1 MSVIHLSDATKFGL
15 SKKALPADDYT
26 KFRSNFISYI
36 EKIKT
41 ASQNN
46 ENEEHIKNIINDFLR
61 MNFYSEARFSINTD
75 GNIDSAI
82 KENGELLVIIE
93 TKTPYNKSEM
103 IYEGNLNRK
112 ALHEVV
118 YYYLERAVD
127 TSKSKA
133 MISIKCQ
140 IRHLIV
146 TDGINWFLFD
156 ANAIHEITD
165 GKIEHAFYQYK
176 NGQRP
181 YKDDTSAFHE
191 ELRQYFDEMNINEKL
206 SYIYFNAE
214 ECSRTKTQTTGV
226 YNVLSQGYLLKNR
239 IRINY
244 EPHKLNERFYHEL
257 LYIMGMK
264 EVEKDN
270 RVVVEIDTSIKNSLS
285 YQINRL
291 LNKKETPESEIDQRI
306 YELVIIWVNRLL
318 FIKLFEGQL
327 ISFNS
332 DEPAYHILDN
342 EKIQSFEDLEC
353 LFFEVLGRKKREEN
367 DFFNRFAEIPYLNS
381 SLFEKQDVETGQ
393 GSYHNGIM
401 ISELKNEPIRIY
413 PSSVL
418 GKKVKKDPDILTYI
432 IDFLNSY
439 NFASDEA
446 NVDETSS
453 REILDAAVLG
463 LIFEKLNGYRDGSTY
478 TPSVITDYLA
488 KETVEQTV
496 LSRVNAEMG
505 WNCESLNDIRNKLD
519 TLVQRKRVNEIIN
532 SITICDPSVG
542 SGHFLVSVLNYLI
555 ATKKECEVLFI
566 YGTDKLLKD
575 CSIEVEKD
583 VLCVKYGDGS
593 PFVYKRKSNESR
605 EIQGTLFNE
614 KRTII
619 ENCLFGSD
627 INVTAVSICQLRLW
641 IELLKNAY
649 YENGVMETLPNIDI
663 NIKTGNS
670 LTYYANFEVGESII
684 KSNKN
689 SSDVSPADLKTL
701 KEYRTSVKEYKSCS
715 DKSKKKEI
723 ISRIRQIKDN
733 LFYNDAQQHLDDK
746 KNSDNKFENAIE
758 WAIEFPEVI
767 DEDGKFTG
775 FDIVIGNPPYIQLQT
790 MHKGAD
796 TLAKMN
802 YATYARTGDIYCLFY
817 ELAYKLLKPN
827 GMLAYISSN
836 KWMRAGY
843 GEALRNFLVT
853 KTDPVQLID
862 FSGEKV
868 FPKVTVDVN
877 ILIYRK
883 SDNQFNTLSCIIKDS
898 DWRNN
903 LSDYVRQHA
912 VSNRFDSSGS
922 WVILSPVEQS
932 IKRKIEAIGTPLKD
946 WDISINYGIKTGAN
960 DAFIIDGAKKDEL
973 IAADPKSADIIR
985 PILRGRDIKRYGFDF
1000 ADLWLINTH
1009 NGIKDKGIPP
1019 VDINDYPAVK
1029 AHLDLYRDKIS
1040 VRNDKG
1046 DTPYNLRNCVY
1057 TDDFSKQKIVWKRI
1071 GSDLRFCY
1079 DEQGMFCLDSTCFA
1093 TGNRLKF
1100 LTLLLNSPLG
1110 RYLLKDSPKT
1120 GTGDLL
1126 ISVQAIEPIL
1136 VPTITDEVNNSFEM
1150 LFELCSSDNGQG
1162 EGNKLLN
1169 EELFNLYGFSAEER
1183 EYIMLF

>member
-1 MSVIHLSDATKFGL
+1 MSALHLSDTEKLGL
-15 SKKALPADDYT
+15 SKKALSAKEYAN
-26 KFRSNFISYI
+26 FRANFQSYL
-36 EKIKT
+36 EKIKK
-41 ASQNN
+41 ASLAN

-61 MNFYSEARFSINTD
+61 INFFSESKYTINTD
-75 GNIDSAI
+75 GNIDSSI
-82 KENGELLVIIE
+82 KENDDLLVIIE
-93 TKTPYNKSEM
+93 TKAPSNKAEM
-103 IYEGNLNRK
+103 ITESNINRK
-112 ALHEVV
+112 AFHEAV

-127 TSKSKA
+127 TTKSKA
-133 MISIKCQ
+133 MIFTKCQ
-140 IRHLIV
+140 LRRLIV

-156 ANAIHEITD
+156 VNKIHSITD

-181 YKDDTSAFHE
+181 YKDDTAAFYE
-191 ELRQYFDEMNINEKL
+191 ELRQYFDEMNVNEKL
-206 SYIYFNAE
+206 EYLYFNAE
-214 ECSRTKTQTTGV
+214 ECSKTKSRTIALYK
-226 YNVLSQGYLLKNR
+226 VLSASYLLKKT
-239 IRINY
+239 IVIPD
-244 EPHKLNERFYHEL
+244 PHTLNIKFYHEL
-257 LYIMGMK
+257 LYIMGLK

-270 RVVVEIDTSIKNSLS
+270 RVLVEIDISIMNSLS

-291 LNKKETPESEIDQRI
+291 LNKKDTPESEIDQRI
-306 YELVIIWVNRLL
+306 YELVIIWINRLL

-332 DEPAYHILDN
+332 DESAYHILDN

-353 LFFEVLGRKKREEN
+353 LFFEVLGKKKREEN
-367 DFFNRFAEIPYLNS
+367 SFFNQFSEIPYLNS

-393 GSYHNGIM
+393 GVYHNGIM
-401 ISELKNEPIRIY
+401 ISELKNEPIRLY
-413 PSSVL
+413 SSSVL
-418 GKKVKKDPDILTYI
+418 GKKIKKDLDILTYI

-446 NVDETSS
+446 NVDENSS

-478 TPSVITDYLA
+478 TPSVITEYLA
-488 KETVEQTV
+488 KETVEKTV
-496 LSRVNAEMG
+496 LQKVNTEMG
-505 WNCESLNDIRNKLD
+505 WKCGSLVDIRNKLD
-519 TLVQRKRVNEIIN
+519 TLEQRKRVNEIIN

-555 ATKKECEVLFI
+555 AAKKECEVLFI

-575 CSIEVEKD
+575 CQIFVEKD
-583 VLCVKYGDGS
+583 VLCVRYGDGS

-649 YENGVMETLPNIDI
+649 YDNGVMETLPNIDI

-670 LTYYANFEVGESII
+670 LTYYAKFEVGESII

-689 SSDVSPADLKTL
+689 SSEVDSSDLASL
-701 KEYRTSVKEYKSCS
+701 REYRNSVKEYKSCS
-715 DKSKKKEI
+715 DKFKKKQI
-723 ISRIRQIKDN
+723 VAKIKQIKDN
-733 LFYNDAQQHLDDK
+733 LFYNDAQQHLEDK
-746 KNSDNKFENAIE
+746 KDSANKFDNAIE

-767 DEDGKFTG
+767 DENGKFTG
-775 FDIVIGNPPYIQLQT
+775 FDIVIGNPPYIQLQS
-790 MHKGAD
+790 MHNGAD

-802 YATYARTGDIYCLFY
+802 YATYARSGDIYCLFY
-817 ELAYKLLKPN
+817 ELAYKLLKKD

-868 FPKVTVDVN
+868 FQKVTVDVN

-883 SDNQFNTLSCIIKDS
+883 AENQFNTLSCIIKGS

-932 IKRKIEAIGTPLKD
+932 IKRKIESIGTPLKD
-946 WDISINYGIKTGAN
+946 WNIKIYRGILTGYN
-960 DAFIIDGAKKDEL
+960 EAFIIDRKKKDEL
-973 IAADPKSADIIR
+973 ISADPKSAEIIR

-1009 NGIKDKGIPP
+1009 NGIKDKDIPP
-1019 VDINDYPAVK
+1019 VDINQYPAVK
-1029 AHLDLYRDKIS
+1029 AHLDKYWDKIS

-1046 DTPYNLRNCVY
+1046 YTPYNLRNCVY
-1057 TDDFSKQKIVWKRI
+1057 TDDFSKQKIVWGEI
-1071 GSDLRFCY
+1071 SDKPKFAI
-1079 DEQGMFCLDSTCFA
+1079 DENGDYYVEA
-1093 TGNRLKF
+1093 TSFYMTGDMLF
-1100 LTLLLNSPLG
+1100 YLLHYLNSSLSKFYFSKLG
-1110 RYLLKDSPKT
+1110 TTTGVGTIRWKKFKLEELPIPKPDMLSPETLKKLM
-1120 GTGDLL
+1120 GT
-1126 ISVQAIEPIL
+1126 
-1136 VPTITDEVNNSFEM
+1136 
-1150 LFELCSSDNGQG
+1150 
-1162 EGNKLLN
+1162 LN
-1169 EELFNLYGFSAEER
+1169 ENEADKLILSIYPFTSEELSSILEV
-1183 EYIMLF
+1183 